1 MKSLAKII
9 CTHLSVVALMST
21 IIMTAGC
28 DDTVWNRV
36 NAPTE
41 SLLLIERALAK
52 RNDFLVT
59 VTTSGITGT
68 WSGLGVN
75 VDGQVFTMSST
86 DLPTFILST
95 LSDTITSVTVSQSPA
110 SYSCNVTSF
119 TPSYW
124 FYTLNISVQCNPL

>member
-1 MKSLAKII
+1 MKSLMKII
-9 CTHLSVVALMST
+9 CAHLSVVALLST

-28 DDTVWNRV
+28 DDAVWNKV

-41 SLLLIERALAK
+41 SLLLMERALAK
-52 RNDFLVT
+52 HNNFLVT
-59 VTTSGITGT
+59 VTTNGITGT

-75 VDGQVFTMSST
+75 IDGQVFTMSST

-110 SYSCNVTSF
+110 SYACNVTGF

-124 FYTLNISVQCNPL
+124 FYTLNITVQCNPL